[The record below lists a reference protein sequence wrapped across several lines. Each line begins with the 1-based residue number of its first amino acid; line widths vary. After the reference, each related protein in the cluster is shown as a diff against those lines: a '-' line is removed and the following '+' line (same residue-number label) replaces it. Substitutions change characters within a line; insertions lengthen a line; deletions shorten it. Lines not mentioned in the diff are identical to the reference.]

1 MPLQEEQN
9 DTSEEGSS
17 GNSGQAV
24 ETSSNVVDERNP
36 SVGKDH
42 NYF

>member
-17 GNSGQAV
+17 GNSAV